1 MRWLPAAAL
10 AAAATALRAPP
21 ARAPRTTPLRLSPA
35 EVMYEAQRDAMAASA
50 IHEGEMFEGH
60 TSPLKTKK
68 LSYAK
73 KKRRGKKASGF
84 SAPFAAESQ
93 AEKDAAARWRSLKK
107 DGILKIEGACAPAT
121 ASLLREYVVEGVDK
135 ARRAVE
141 AASDPADES
150 MKRFHATTEQP
161 SRSFF
166 KPRLDDPT
174 IHAGL
179 NELLREDSKLGDL
192 FALAC
197 GGDDAV
203 FYDYNALRTE
213 PGCARQPV
221 LWRRPV
227 FDITMA
233 SLRWRADL
241 ATTPPPRR
249 RRDAFPRNARRPP
262 PHAIAA
268 IGGTQVHF
276 DTPFQE
282 TPPLFTAFV
291 ALQTVTAAMGAT
303 LFLPGT
309 HLRCP
314 SRCEFD
320 ASRSGTERRDAML
333 RAADARYAL
342 LEPGDVT
349 IFDMRLLHCGTKNLV
364 ADAGGR
370 TRYFLNFTFCNPRA
384 DQSDLGHVPCIRPGY
399 ERRMTLRDARAELL
413 CASPFAALGDGL

>member
-1 MRWLPAAAL
+1 MRWLPATAL

-21 ARAPRTTPLRLSPA
+21 ARAPRLSPMRLSPA
-35 EVMYEAQRDAMAASA
+35 EVMYEAQRAAMCASA
-50 IHEGEMFEGH
+50 EQEGILFEGH
-60 TSPLKTKK
+60 TSPLATKK
-68 LSYAK
+68 LSYSK
-73 KKRRGKKASGF
+73 KTKRRGKKASGF

-93 AEKDAAARWRSLKK
+93 ADKDAAARWRSLKR

-135 ARRAVE
+135 ARRAVLE
-141 AASDPADES
+141 ANDPADES

-221 LWRRPV
+221 
-227 FDITMA
+227 
-233 SLRWRADL
+233 
-241 ATTPPPRR
+241 
-249 RRDAFPRNARRPP
+249 
-262 PHAIAA
+262 
-268 IGGTQVHF
+268 HF

-314 SRCEFD
+314 SRREFD
-320 ASRSGTERRDAML
+320 ESRSGTERRDAML

-413 CASPFAALGDGL
+413 CPSPFAALGDGL

>member
-1 MRWLPAAAL
+1 MRPLHVCHMRWLPAAAL
-10 AAAATALRAPP
+10 AAAATALRAAP

-35 EVMYEAQRDAMAASA
+35 EVMYEAQRAAMCASA
-50 IHEGEMFEGH
+50 EQEGILFEGH
-60 TSPLKTKK
+60 TSPLRTKK
-68 LSYAK
+68 LSYSK
-73 KKRRGKKASGF
+73 KTKRRGKKASGF
-84 SAPFAAESQ
+84 SAPVAAESQ
-93 AEKDAAARWRSLKK
+93 AEKDAAARWRSLKR

-135 ARRAVE
+135 ARRAVLE
-141 AASDPADES
+141 ASDPADES

-166 KPRLDDPT
+166 KPRLDDPV

-179 NELLREDSKLGDL
+179 GELLGAESKLGDL

-221 LWRRPV
+221 
-227 FDITMA
+227 
-233 SLRWRADL
+233 
-241 ATTPPPRR
+241 
-249 RRDAFPRNARRPP
+249 
-262 PHAIAA
+262 
-268 IGGTQVHF
+268 HF

-291 ALQTVTAAMGAT
+291 ALQTVTQAMGAT

-309 HLRCP
+309 HLQCP

-349 IFDMRLLHCGTKNLV
+349 IFDMRVLHCGTKNLV
-364 ADAGGR
+364 ADAGGK

>member
-1 MRWLPAAAL
+1 MHRARDAPAFLVNPLAWPRTGATSPDMRWLPATAL

-21 ARAPRTTPLRLSPA
+21 ARAPRMSPLRLSPA
-35 EVMYEAQRDAMAASA
+35 EVMYEAQRAAMCASA
-50 IHEGEMFEGH
+50 EQEGILFEGH

-68 LSYAK
+68 LSYSK
-73 KKRRGKKASGF
+73 KTKRRGKKASGF

-93 AEKDAAARWRSLKK
+93 AEKDAAARWRSLKR

-179 NELLREDSKLGDL
+179 NELLREESKLGDL

-213 PGCARQPV
+213 PGCARQP
-221 LWRRPV
+221 
-227 FDITMA
+227 
-233 SLRWRADL
+233 
-241 ATTPPPRR
+241 
-249 RRDAFPRNARRPP
+249 
-262 PHAIAA
+262 
-268 IGGTQVHF
+268 VHF

-314 SRCEFD
+314 SRREFD
-320 ASRSGTERRDAML
+320 ASRAGTERRDAML

>member
-10 AAAATALRAPP
+10 AAAATALRAPST
-21 ARAPRTTPLRLSPA
+21 PRRLTPLRLSPA
-35 EVMYEAQRDAMAASA
+35 EIMYEAQRDAMAASA
-50 IHEGEMFEGH
+50 EQEGALFVGH
-60 TSPLKTKK
+60 TSPLRTKK
-68 LSYAK
+68 LSYSK
-73 KKRRGKKASGF
+73 KTKRRGKKASGF
-84 SAPFAAESQ
+84 SAPVAAESQ
-93 AEKDAAARWRSLKK
+93 AEKDAAARWRSLKR

-135 ARRAVE
+135 ARRAVLE
-141 AASDPADES
+141 ASDPADES

-166 KPRLDDPT
+166 KPRLDDPQ

-179 NELLREDSKLGDL
+179 GELLGAESKLGDL

-233 SLRWRADL
+233 SRRWRADL
-241 ATTPPPRR
+241 ASTPP
-249 RRDAFPRNARRPP
+249 PP

-268 IGGTQVHF
+268 IRDAQVHF

-309 HLRCP
+309 HLQCP

-320 ASRSGTERRDAML
+320 ASRAGTERRDAML

>member
-1 MRWLPAAAL
+1 MRWLPAAL
-10 AAAATALRAPP
+10 AAAATALRAPST
-21 ARAPRTTPLRLSPA
+21 PRQMSPLRLSPA

-50 IHEGEMFEGH
+50 EQEGILFEGH
-60 TSPLKTKK
+60 TSPLRTKK
-68 LSYAK
+68 LSYSK
-73 KKRRGKKASGF
+73 KTKRRGKKASGF
-84 SAPFAAESQ
+84 SAPIKAESQ
-93 AEKDAAARWRSLKK
+93 AEKDAAARWRSLKR

-135 ARRAVE
+135 ARRAVD

-166 KPRLDDPT
+166 KPRLDDPV

-179 NELLREDSKLGDL
+179 GELLGADSKLGDL

-213 PGCARQPV
+213 PGCARQP
-221 LWRRPV
+221 
-227 FDITMA
+227 
-233 SLRWRADL
+233 
-241 ATTPPPRR
+241 
-249 RRDAFPRNARRPP
+249 
-262 PHAIAA
+262 
-268 IGGTQVHF
+268 VHF

-309 HLRCP
+309 HVQCP

-349 IFDMRLLHCGTKNLV
+349 IFDMRVLHCGTKNLV
-364 ADAGGR
+364 ADAGGK

>member
-1 MRWLPAAAL
+1 MRHMRWLPAAL
-10 AAAATALRAPP
+10 AAAATALRAPST
-21 ARAPRTTPLRLSPA
+21 PRRLTPLRLSPA

-50 IHEGEMFEGH
+50 EQEGILFEGH
-60 TSPLKTKK
+60 TSPLRAKK
-68 LSYAK
+68 LSYSK
-73 KKRRGKKASGF
+73 KTKRRGKKASGF
-84 SAPFAAESQ
+84 SAPVAAESQ
-93 AEKDAAARWRSLKK
+93 AEKDAAARWRSLKR

-135 ARRAVE
+135 ARRAVLE
-141 AASDPADES
+141 ASDPADES
-150 MKRFHATTEQP
+150 MKRFHATTEQA

-166 KPRLDDPT
+166 KPRLDDPV
-174 IHAGL
+174 IHEGL
-179 NELLREDSKLGDL
+179 GELLGAESKLGDL

-213 PGCARQPV
+213 PGCARQP
-221 LWRRPV
+221 
-227 FDITMA
+227 
-233 SLRWRADL
+233 
-241 ATTPPPRR
+241 
-249 RRDAFPRNARRPP
+249 
-262 PHAIAA
+262 
-268 IGGTQVHF
+268 VHF

-309 HLRCP
+309 HLQCP

-349 IFDMRLLHCGTKNLV
+349 IFDMRVLHCGTKNLV
-364 ADAGGR
+364 ADAGGK